1 MAGQVTAPR
10 NLDLKRF
17 TTLAQGRWVAT
28 NPGCKGAQIFQ
39 TVISRFESL
48 QGEVHSPRAGLYS
61 LRKSRLN
68 LQALEFCQTALPNT
82 RA

>member
-10 NLDLKRF
+10 KPDQQTHCGARLKV
-17 TTLAQGRWVAT
+17 RWVAT
-28 NPGCKGAQIFQ
+28 NPECKGAKIFQ

-48 QGEVHSPRAGLYS
+48 TGEVHSPQAGLYF
-61 LRKSRLN
+61 LRKMRLN
-68 LQALEFCQTALPNT
+68 FPALGQPA